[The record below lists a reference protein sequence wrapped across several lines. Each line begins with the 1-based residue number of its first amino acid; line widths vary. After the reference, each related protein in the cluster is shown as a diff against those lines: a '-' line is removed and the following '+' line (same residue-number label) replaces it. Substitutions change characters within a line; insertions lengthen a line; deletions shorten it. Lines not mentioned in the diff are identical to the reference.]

1 MGTITAEEIT
11 ELENLDSGYHS
22 RDILTRAD
30 VYMNTSG
37 HPEGET
43 QQYLGGLEEVN
54 QFINNRRTL
63 IIETG
68 KDPDVQLSPEQ
79 TEIYNKVIAD
89 DYDES
94 NLETDFE
101 LFYNQ
106 PLTYRGTSIDV
117 DGNTVYTDDEFLTA
131 PTDTTDPADTEVIGT
146 NDRKPLVTGEDV
158 RTLGDIGQEVLKGTI
173 ATARGVLDAFGGPD
187 ALVSAVMGKKA
198 LGVAMQDLEPQEK
211 AKLSPM
217 FNEQLRQSKELTKRG
232 FHPSQERKIR
242 KDISQAYNQGL
253 DNAVRGTAGD
263 RAKFLATSGILDRNR
278 ASALLEF
285 AALDSQ
291 QQIAN
296 QDRYN
301 QLLQFKETFDA
312 QQKESLRSENL
323 ELALAN
329 KKAASQFA
337 GIALGDTM
345 SRLSDLA
352 DNEINKTLRNKMLN
366 NYMYNIENTSPY
378 LISTIN
384 TEENQ

>member
-1 MGTITAEEIT
+1 
-11 ELENLDSGYHS
+11 
-22 RDILTRAD
+22 
-30 VYMNTSG
+30 
-37 HPEGET
+37 
-43 QQYLGGLEEVN
+43 
-54 QFINNRRTL
+54 
-63 IIETG
+63 
-68 KDPDVQLSPEQ
+68 
-79 TEIYNKVIAD
+79 
-89 DYDES
+89 
-94 NLETDFE
+94 
-101 LFYNQ
+101 
-106 PLTYRGTSIDV
+106 
-117 DGNTVYTDDEFLTA
+117 
-131 PTDTTDPADTEVIGT
+131 
-146 NDRKPLVTGEDV
+146 
-158 RTLGDIGQEVLKGTI
+158 
-173 ATARGVLDAFGGPD
+173 
-187 ALVSAVMGKKA
+187 
-198 LGVAMQDLEPQEK
+198 MQDLEPQEK

-217 FNEQLRQSKELTKRG
+217 FNEQLRQSQELTKRG

-345 SRLSDLA
+345 SRLSGLA

-366 NYMYNIENTSPY
+366 NYMYNIDKTNPY

-384 TEENQ
+384 PQENKE